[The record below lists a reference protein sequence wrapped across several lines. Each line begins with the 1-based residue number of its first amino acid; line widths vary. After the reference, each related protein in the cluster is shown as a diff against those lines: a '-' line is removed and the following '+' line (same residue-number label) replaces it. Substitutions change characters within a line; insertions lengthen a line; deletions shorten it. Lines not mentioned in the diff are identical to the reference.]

1 MTNFVLTG
9 GIEAAAPKEI
19 IGIGTVIATVIGI
32 GTVTVIA
39 GHEPLIMKSLRN
51 VLSHET

>member
-32 GTVTVIA
+32 VTVIA